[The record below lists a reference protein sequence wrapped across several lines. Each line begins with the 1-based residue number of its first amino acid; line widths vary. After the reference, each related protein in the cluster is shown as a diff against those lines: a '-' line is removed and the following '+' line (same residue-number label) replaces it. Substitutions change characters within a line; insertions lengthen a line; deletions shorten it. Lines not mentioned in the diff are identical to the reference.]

1 MNSLDVV
8 IVVLLLLGG
17 VSGLR
22 QGLIQALANL
32 VGWFFALFVGA
43 KYAGDL
49 APLMSGLSHDI
60 VVQKI
65 VAFATL
71 VLVVVALTWL
81 VSAIINKIF
90 VSLNLGPVNR
100 FTGGIL
106 GVLKSVFV
114 ILITMQGIE
123 PWVNTTQNW
132 KQSQIVKI
140 LLPYAP
146 IATGVTKNVAHDAIE
161 HFHQTEAQSVSPSRS
176 ESLMKRSSSGHD
188 ARENP
193 FN

>member
-1 MNSLDVV
+1 MNTLDIV
-8 IVVLLLLGG
+8 IVVMVVLGG

-32 VGWFFALFVGA
+32 VGWFFALFIGA

-49 APLMSGLSHDI
+49 APLMSGLSHDM

-71 VLVVVALTWL
+71 VLMVVALTWL

-90 VSLNLGPVNR
+90 VSLNLGPLNR

-132 KQSQIVKI
+132 QQSRIVQT

-146 IATGVTKNVAHDAIE
+146 IATGVTKDVAHEAIQ
-161 HFHQTEAQSVSPSRS
+161 HFHQTETQRVSPVSS
-176 ESLMKRSSSGHD
+176 ESSLKRSSSEH
-188 ARENP
+188 ATENP

>member
-1 MNSLDVV
+1 MNSLDII
-8 IVVLLLLGG
+8 IVVLVLLGG

-43 KYAGDL
+43 KYASDL
-49 APLMSGLSHDI
+49 APMMSGLSHDV

-71 VLVVVALTWL
+71 VLMVVALTWL

-90 VSLNLGPVNR
+90 VSLNLGPLNR
-100 FTGGIL
+100 FAGGIL
-106 GVLKSVFV
+106 GVLKTVLV
-114 ILITMQGIE
+114 ILITMQGIQ
-123 PWVNTTQNW
+123 PWVQTAENW
-132 KQSQIVKI
+132 KQSKIVHM

-146 IATGVTKNVAHDAIE
+146 LATGVTKDVAQEAIE
-161 HFHQTEAQSVSPSRS
+161 HFHKTETPNVSPVSS
-176 ESLMKRSSSGHD
+176 ETSLKRSSSGH
-188 ARENP
+188 ATENP